1 MASTTT
7 EVVVQVQQA
16 NGNRLR
22 KMHHSEFG
30 HKSMLKS
37 GDQMTRGRNQTG
49 EFEMQ
54 RKKIKRSQFSKPNS
68 SLPAALLA
76 EALLDAGD
84 DDDDDGH
91 LDVHEVHIV
100 TAVVQL
106 SAAQIQAAALHLP
119 PRWGCSPRQSR
130 HGADTSRRKLVNFH
144 WVGRRK
150 IRFF

>member
-22 KMHHSEFG
+22 KTHHSEFG

-54 RKKIKRSQFSKPNS
+54 RKKRSQFSKPNS

-76 EALLDAGD
+76 EALLDAD
-84 DDDDDGH
+84 DDDDDGR

-100 TAVVQL
+100 AAVVQL
-106 SAAQIQAAALHLP
+106 GAAQIQAAALHLP
-119 PRWGCSPRQSR
+119 PRWGCSPR
-130 HGADTSRRKLVNFH
+130 
-144 WVGRRK
+144 
-150 IRFF
+150 